1 MEILKSHLY
10 ICSLLD
16 ISMNVESRLS
26 EKSGAGIILQKTCMD
41 KAVRSSISS
50 HSASLR
56 PFQKLG
62 GSCSS
67 LSPELV
73 PVSPQTNSQ
82 VKLPHPELPITFEF
96 QSNNRSPNSQTITN
110 TSEECDNLK
119 STLRRPTLL

>member
-1 MEILKSHLY
+1 
-10 ICSLLD
+10 
-16 ISMNVESRLS
+16 MNVESRLS

-50 HSASLR
+50 HPASLR

-62 GSCSS
+62 DSCSS

-82 VKLPHPELPITFEF
+82 VKLPNPELPITFEF
-96 QSNNRSPNSQTITN
+96 QSNNRSPNSQTISN
-110 TSEECDNLK
+110 TSEESDNLK